1 MNIIAD
7 LRSFT
12 KRFTVLLLLIS
23 VLITACGNNFEK
35 EINRK
40 IAARNSDDSITIKN
54 IPSKLLNLVRS
65 YPAFLDSADEKN
77 LYWKDGTVMI
87 YDDGISNKS
96 HDEMLD
102 NPDIEDMLFQDYVKG
117 ENWDMP
123 PTENFEPGRIRY
135 EPFFLKMY
143 GNSSSE
149 VSSNVVSVTWVDG
162 SELSFS
168 SVNGAADS
176 LVKVIEELN
185 QLPQEFKKYLVN
197 PGGTFVWRNIAGTDR
212 LSNHSFA
219 TAIDINTK
227 YSAYWKWNKN
237 LTYQNQIP
245 MEIVEIFEKYGF
257 IWGGKWYHY
266 DTMHFEFRPELL

>member
-1 MNIIAD
+1 MNILID
-7 LRSFT
+7 PVSFA

-23 VLITACGNNFEK
+23 VLITACGNNFQNESA
-35 EINRK
+35 RK
-40 IAARNSDDSITIKN
+40 TSEGNASDSINLKN
-54 IPSKLLNLVRS
+54 IPAKLLKLVRS
-65 YPAFLDSADEKN
+65 YPGLLDSADGNN

-102 NPDIEDMLFQDYVKG
+102 DPDIEDMLSQDYVKG
-117 ENWDMP
+117 ESWEEP
-123 PTENFEPGRIRY
+123 PPENYEPGRIRY

-143 GNSSSE
+143 GSSAEE
-149 VSSNVVSVTWVDG
+149 VSNNVISVTWVDG
-162 SELSFS
+162 SELLFS
-168 SVNGAADS
+168 KVNGASDS
-176 LVKVIEELN
+176 LLKVIEELN

-245 MEIVEIFEKYGF
+245 IEIVEIFEKYGF

>member
-1 MNIIAD
+1 M
-7 LRSFT
+7 
-12 KRFTVLLLLIS
+12 KRYAFLFLLSSLLI
-23 VLITACGNNFEK
+23 ITCGSDFQEEAVK
-35 EINRK
+35 K
-40 IAARNSDDSITIKN
+40 SAGKNSDGSLIKKSI
-54 IPSKLLNLVRS
+54 PEKLLKLVRS
-65 YPAFLDSADEKN
+65 YPSFLDSADENN
-77 LYWKDGTVMI
+77 LYWKDGIVMI
-87 YDDGISNKS
+87 YDDGKSNKS

-102 NPDIEDMLFQDYVKG
+102 NPDIEDMLSQDYEKG
-117 ENWDMP
+117 EDWNKP
-123 PTENFEPGRIRY
+123 PAENFEPGRIRY

-143 GNSSSE
+143 GNNSSE
-149 VSSNVVSVTWVDG
+149 VSSNSESVTWVDG
-162 SELSFS
+162 SQLLFS
-168 SVNGAADS
+168 KINGASDS
-176 LVKVIEELN
+176 LAKVVEELN
-185 QLPQEFKKYLVN
+185 QLPQEFRKYLVN

-245 MEIVEIFEKYGF
+245 YEIVGIFEKYGF

>member
-1 MNIIAD
+1 MF
-7 LRSFT
+7 RSILKIF
-12 KRFTVLLLLIS
+12 LS
-23 VLITACGNNFEK
+23 VLVLYTISAGAENDADCK
-35 EINRK
+35 C
-40 IAARNSDDSITIKN
+40 RNYTVNISDLKTI
-54 IPSKLLNLVRS
+54 PPKLLKLIKA
-65 YPAFLDSADEKN
+65 YPGLLDSADEN
-77 LYWKDGTVMI
+77 NIYWKDGTVMI

-102 NPDIEDMLFQDYVKG
+102 NPDIEDMLSQDYVKG
-117 ENWDMP
+117 ENWDEP
-123 PTENFEPGRIRY
+123 PPENFEPGRIRY

-143 GNSSSE
+143 GSSAEE
-149 VSSNVVSVTWVDG
+149 VSNNVISVTWVDG
-162 SELSFS
+162 SELLFS
-168 SVNGAADS
+168 KVNGASDS
-176 LVKVIEELN
+176 LLKVIEELN

>member
-1 MNIIAD
+1 MNIVAD
-7 LRSFT
+7 LRSLT
-12 KRFTVLLLLIS
+12 KKFTVLIMLIS
-23 VLITACGNNFEK
+23 VLITACGNNFQK
-35 EINRK
+35 ETSIK
-40 IAARNSDDSITIKN
+40 YAGRNTADSINIKN
-54 IPSKLLNLVRS
+54 IPAKLLKLVRS
-65 YPAFLDSADEKN
+65 YPALLDSADENN

-102 NPDIEDMLFQDYVKG
+102 NPDIEDMLLQDYVKG
-117 ENWDMP
+117 EQWDIP
-123 PTENFEPGRIRY
+123 PAENFEPGRIRY

-143 GNSSSE
+143 GSSSAE
-149 VSSNVVSVTWVDG
+149 VSSNVESVTWVDG
-162 SELSFS
+162 SELMFS
-168 SVNGAADS
+168 KVNGASDS
-176 LVKVIEELN
+176 LKKVIEELN

-245 MEIVEIFEKYGF
+245 IEIVEIFEKYGF